1 MGYPEMTAETAP
13 PTFAQRQRAER
24 LATLSACCGATG
36 DVTLTDSAMI
46 ILFAATMGASDML
59 SMLTTSL
66 LPLFNGLCIIP
77 MAWLAI
83 RLGNKQLIVTLSTLS
98 IVAYLMIVVSPLFGR
113 ASVAVLIAMM
123 VLFALFHA
131 GYVAGWFPLLDS
143 FLTPE
148 RRSMYLSRMR
158 FSWQISS
165 AAFLFGVG
173 LLIGK
178 SPPLWKLQL
187 ALFAGALVF
196 SGRALAI
203 LRIPT
208 FPGEQEE
215 RPDFRD
221 GLASALANKPL
232 AGYSVYLFA
241 LNLAAYGTLPLVT
254 LHLKRAL
261 HAPDNVTVIISAV
274 TLVGM
279 LVGSLSAG
287 RIIGRWGI
295 KRTLL
300 LIHAMYAVINLV
312 LFLIGRGT
320 PATYLLIALLVF
332 LYSFVFA
339 NAHIASTC
347 EMMALATPGNKT
359 MAMAFCGTFYY
370 TGSGLSRLVSSMVLG
385 SGILAPAWQIGSVTF
400 CHFQTLFLVYAVAI
414 VFAAMLLVIVP
425 AIFPKGEYLYDVH

>member
-1 MGYPEMTAETAP
+1 MVEEQVPMLAEK
-13 PTFAQRQRAER
+13 RKAEW

-46 ILFAATMGASDML
+46 ILFAATMGASDMF

-83 RLGNKQLIVTLSTLS
+83 RLGNKRIIVVLSALS
-98 IVAYLMIVVSPLFGR
+98 VVAYLLIVLAPQFGR
-113 ASVAVLIAMM
+113 GAALVLIVMM
-123 VLFALFHA
+123 VMFALFHA

-143 FLTPE
+143 FLAPG
-148 RRSMYLSRMR
+148 RRSAYLSRMR

-165 AAFLFGVG
+165 AAFLFVVG
-173 LLIGK
+173 ALIGK
-178 SPPLWKLQL
+178 NPPLWKLQL

-196 SGRALAI
+196 CGRALAI
-203 LRIPT
+203 SRIPT
-208 FPGEQEE
+208 FPTE
-215 RPDFRD
+215 REGRPRFRE
-221 GLASALANKPL
+221 GLLAALANKPL
-232 AGYSVYLFA
+232 AGYSVYMFV

-279 LVGSLSAG
+279 LVGSLCAG
-287 RIIGRWGI
+287 RIINRWGI
-295 KRTLL
+295 KATLL
-300 LIHAMYAVINLV
+300 AAHAMYAIINLA

-320 PATYLLIALLVF
+320 PVTYLLVGVLVF

-339 NAHIASTC
+339 SSSIASTS

-359 MAMAFCGTFYY
+359 MAMAFFGTFYY
-370 TGSGLSRLVSSMVLG
+370 TGSGLSRLMSSIVLG
-385 SGILAPAWQIGSVTF
+385 SGILASEWRIGSVTF
-400 CHFQTLFLVYAVAI
+400 CHFQSLFLIYAVA
-414 VFAAMLLVIVP
+414 VAFAAMLLVIVP
-425 AIFPKGEYLYDVH
+425 AVFPKGEYLYDGH